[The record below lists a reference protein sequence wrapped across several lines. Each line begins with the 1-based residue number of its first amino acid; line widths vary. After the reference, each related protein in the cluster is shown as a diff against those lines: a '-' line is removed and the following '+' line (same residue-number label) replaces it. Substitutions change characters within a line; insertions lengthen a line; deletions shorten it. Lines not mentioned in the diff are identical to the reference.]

1 MVMTTSSPTPKVD
14 LTLPGATAFST
25 LRGES
30 LPSEPYSGFNA
41 CHYTGDNQN
50 KILRCRAEAAHT
62 LGLADPVMLILPRQ
76 THTTAVAVVDSSS
89 AALPLEDID
98 ALVTADPSIAIGVST
113 ADCVPILL
121 SDPEA
126 GIIAAIHSGW
136 RGTVGRISARAVEA
150 MGRLGA
156 DPSRIHAAI
165 GPHIRAGAY
174 EVGQELTEIFDNEF
188 GIERGIVV
196 RGNNRSHIDLTRAVR
211 VTLADCGIDSSRIAD
226 CGICS
231 CESYDRVFSARRLG
245 VASGRTLTAVR
256 LSRSKASM

>member
-1 MVMTTSSPTPKVD
+1 MMTSSPTQKVD

-30 LPSEPYSGFNA
+30 LPREPYSGFNA
-41 CHYTGDNQN
+41 CHYTGDDPD
-50 KILRCRAEAAHT
+50 KILRCRAEAALT
-62 LGLADPVMLILPRQ
+62 LGLADPALLILPRQ

-126 GIIAAIHSGW
+126 GVIAAVHSGW
-136 RGTVGRISARAVEA
+136 RGTVGRISARTVEA
-150 MGRLGA
+150 MGSLGA
-156 DPSRIHAAI
+156 DPSRIFAAI
-165 GPHIRAGAY
+165 GPHIRVGSY
-174 EVGQELTEIFDNEF
+174 EVGEELAEIFDKEF
-188 GIERGIVV
+188 GAGQGIVI
-196 RGNNRSHIDLTRAVR
+196 RGDGRPHIDLTRAV
-211 VTLADCGIDSSRIAD
+211 VATLTGCGIDPVRITD

-231 CESYDRVFSARRLG
+231 YESYDRVFSARRLG
-245 VASGRTLTAVR
+245 VASGRTLTAAR
-256 LSRSKASM
+256 LMRSKASM